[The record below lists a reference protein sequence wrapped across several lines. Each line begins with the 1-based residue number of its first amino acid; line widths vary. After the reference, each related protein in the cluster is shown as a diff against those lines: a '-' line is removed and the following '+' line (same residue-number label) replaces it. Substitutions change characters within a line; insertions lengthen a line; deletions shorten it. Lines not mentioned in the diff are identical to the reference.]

1 MMLIDFR
8 RRRGAGNT
16 GLWQNREFSVF
27 LMMST
32 SASCLAALEQRRWHV
47 H

>member
-1 MMLIDFR
+1 MMLIAFR
-8 RRRGAGNT
+8 QRRGAGNT

-32 SASCLAALEQRRWHV
+32 SASCLAALEYRRCHV
-47 H
+47 Y